1 MWPPHPPRV
10 SLLRDTNGYTRRTRD
25 STIPRTSPRTSCGS
39 CPATIRG
46 QNLSTY
52 RDVHSNWPTIGISQ
66 QFFAKRNQ
74 LTFVTTSELFDSPL
88 NCLMTDGITYYSAF
102 PEDTV
107 FGAIINSYQFQC
119 TGSCI
124 ANPEYEPEDMLKAIL
139 HAMASSES
147 TETPFLFVLILPIWG
162 ETP

>member
-1 MWPPHPPRV
+1 
-10 SLLRDTNGYTRRTRD
+10 
-25 STIPRTSPRTSCGS
+25 
-39 CPATIRG
+39 
-46 QNLSTY
+46 
-52 RDVHSNWPTIGISQ
+52 
-66 QFFAKRNQ
+66 
-74 LTFVTTSELFDSPL
+74 
-88 NCLMTDGITYYSAF
+88 MTDGITYYSAF

-162 ETP
+162 ETPWNSASIRGHSNMSTLIRIPTGQMRVVPAHRQSDDMTTTLPPAK